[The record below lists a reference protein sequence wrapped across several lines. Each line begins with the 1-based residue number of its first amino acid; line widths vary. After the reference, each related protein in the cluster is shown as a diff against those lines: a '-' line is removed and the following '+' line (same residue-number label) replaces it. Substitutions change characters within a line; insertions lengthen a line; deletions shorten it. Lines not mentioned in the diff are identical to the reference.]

1 MPDTIYGFSDKM
13 RQLRKKRQLSQRQ
26 LAQKL
31 GIAKST
37 VSKFENDISYP
48 SADILLEMCIIF
60 DIKSDYLLGLDNKE
74 WISVDGLNKVQ
85 KDAIQNMVNSLKNK
99 SEK

>member
-1 MPDTIYGFSDKM
+1 MSDVIYGFSDKM
-13 RQLRKKRQLSQRQ
+13 RQLRKKRHLSQRQ
-26 LAQKL
+26 LAEKL

-37 VSKFENDISYP
+37 VSKFENDITYP

-60 DIKSDYLLGLDNKE
+60 DIKADYLLGLDNKE
-74 WISVDGLNKVQ
+74 WISVDGLNKTD

-99 SEK
+99 

>member
-1 MPDTIYGFSDKM
+1 MPETIYGFSDKLK
-13 RQLRKKRQLSQRQ
+13 QLRKKRHLSQRQ
-26 LAQKL
+26 LAQRL

-37 VSKFENDISYP
+37 ISQFENDITYP

-60 DIKSDYLLGLDNKE
+60 DTKSDYLLGLDNKE

-85 KDAIQNMVNSLKNK
+85 KEAIQNMVDSLKNK
-99 SEK
+99 NDK

>member
-1 MPDTIYGFSDKM
+1 M
-13 RQLRKKRQLSQRQ
+13 RQLRKKRHLSQRQ
-26 LAQKL
+26 LAEKL

-37 VSKFENDISYP
+37 VSKFENDITYP

-60 DIKSDYLLGLDNKE
+60 DIKADYLLGLDNKE
-74 WISVDGLNKVQ
+74 WISVDGLNKTD

-99 SEK
+99 